1 MKFKKIIHITG
12 VRELTAGQRQQLI
25 SEYKASLK
33 IDSVEWNTLVFHTGE
48 SKESFERCIPVFFR
62 PIFLRN
68 LYIWLKILS
77 YRNQYDLIL
86 LRHMTF
92 DPFALIFSYFF
103 KNRISVH
110 HAKEIDELKLI
121 RKGWKGKLA
130 SLVETVTGK
139 VAISN
144 SKAIVGVTDEIA
156 NYENSARHLNK
167 KTFSYPNGIDIAS
180 VSLAVDKREKDVVNI
195 AFICGTF
202 SEWHGLDLLID
213 AVNNKNDQ
221 IPSIIIH
228 LIGRL
233 NEQYIESIE
242 GNSCFVVH
250 GVMNKDGY
258 LKVIEK
264 CDAALGSLA
273 MFRQNLNEGATLKV
287 REMLALGIP
296 VYSTHIDTSLQNNSI
311 FYLND
316 KSLNVNNL
324 YNFSLHMKNY
334 TRSEVREDT
343 AKYIDK
349 IKILENLIN
358 DFSLKL

>member
-1 MKFKKIIHITG
+1 MKYKKIIHITG
-12 VRELTAGQRQQLI
+12 VRELTSGQRQQLI
-25 SEYKASLK
+25 SEYNASLR
-33 IDSVEWNTLVFHTGE
+33 INSVEWKTLVFHTGE
-48 SKESFERCIPVFFR
+48 CKESFERRIPLFFR
-62 PIFLRN
+62 PLFLRN
-68 LYIWLKILS
+68 LYIWLKILF

-110 HAKEIDELKLI
+110 HAKEIEELKLI

-130 SLVETVTGK
+130 SSIETITGK
-139 VAISN
+139 ISISN
-144 SKAIVGVTDEIA
+144 AKAIVGVTNEIA
-156 NYENSARHLNK
+156 NYENSARKLDR
-167 KTFSYPNGIDIAS
+167 KTFSYPNGIDIDS
-180 VSLAVDKREKDVVNI
+180 VNLAADKREKNVVNI

-213 AVNNKNDQ
+213 AMNSRNGQ
-221 IPSIIIH
+221 MPSIIIH

-233 NEQYIESIE
+233 SEQYLKAIE
-242 GNSCFVVH
+242 GNSCFIVH
-250 GVMNKDGY
+250 GVMNKDDY
-258 LKVIEK
+258 LKIIDK

-273 MFRQNLNEGATLKV
+273 MFRQNLNEGSTLKV

-316 KSLNVNNL
+316 QNLDINNL
-324 YNFSLHMKNY
+324 YNFALNMKGY
-334 TRSEVREDT
+334 GRSEVREDT

-349 IKILENLIN
+349 IKILEKLIN
-358 DFSLKL
+358 DFSIRL

>member
-1 MKFKKIIHITG
+1 MKYKKIIHITG
-12 VRELTAGQRQQLI
+12 VRELTSGQRQQLI
-25 SEYKASLK
+25 SEYNASLK
-33 IDSVEWNTLVFHTGE
+33 IDSVEWKTLAFHTSE
-48 SKESFERCIPVFFR
+48 PKETFERCIPVFFR

-77 YRNQYDLIL
+77 YRKQCDLIL

-110 HAKEIDELKLI
+110 HAKEIEELKLI

-130 SLVETVTGK
+130 SLIETITGK
-139 VAISN
+139 ISISN
-144 SKAIVGVTDEIA
+144 AKAIVGVTNEIA
-156 NYENSARHLNK
+156 NYENCARNLNR
-167 KTFSYPNGIDIAS
+167 KTFSYPNGIDIDS

-213 AVNNKNDQ
+213 AVNSRND
-221 IPSIIIH
+221 PMPTIIIH

-233 NEQYIESIE
+233 NEQYLKAIE
-242 GNSCFVVH
+242 GNSCFVVY

-258 LKVIEK
+258 LKIIEK

-273 MFRQNLNEGATLKV
+273 MFRQNLNEGSTLKV

-296 VYSTHIDTSLQNNSI
+296 VYSTHIDTSLQNNSK

-316 KSLNVNNL
+316 QNLNINNL
-324 YNFSLHMKNY
+324 YNFAFSMKNY
-334 TRSEVREDT
+334 ARSEVREDT

-349 IKILENLIN
+349 TKILEKLIN